1 MRKKWLASWL
11 AVCFATACWA
21 GVAKTGGEEPPS
33 TRPKTAS
40 QAPARD
46 QQRTFQVF
54 PKNARQ
60 LRVEGVV
67 LQERD
72 FSCGAAA
79 LSTICRYQW
88 GGKETE
94 TDILTALL
102 EQLTVD
108 ELKERIENGLTLT
121 DLRRL
126 AAGFGYQTLLGRL
139 PLDKLRDSKIPLIV
153 GITHRGY
160 NHFVVFRGMDNDYV
174 YIADPAAG
182 KVRMLI
188 REFESEWQRNAVLVV
203 IKPGVSLARR
213 APLMAT
219 PEEKSLGYTNRLF
232 IQNYVVPRATRF

>member
-1 MRKKWLASWL
+1 
-11 AVCFATACWA
+11 VAT
-21 GVAKTGGEEPPS
+21 
-33 TRPKTAS
+33 R
-40 QAPARD
+40 APARD
-46 QQRTFQVF
+46 QFRAFEVF

-79 LSTICRYQW
+79 LSTICRFQW

-94 TDILTALL
+94 TEILTALL
-102 EQLTVD
+102 QQLTVD

-139 PLDKLRDSKIPLIV
+139 PLEKLRDSKIPLIM

-160 NHFVVFRGMDNDYV
+160 NHFVVFRGMDKDFV

-203 IKPGVSLARR
+203 IKPGGSLARR
-213 APLMAT
+213 SPLMAT
-219 PEEKSLGYTNRLF
+219 DEERSLGYTNWLF
-232 IQNYVVPRATRF
+232 IQNYIVPRANRF

>member
-1 MRKKWLASWL
+1 MKMQWFASWF
-11 AVCFATACWA
+11 AVCLVAGASA
-21 GVAKTGGEEPPS
+21 GVATTRGQEPPS
-33 TRPKTAS
+33 LRPSVVTR
-40 QAPARD
+40 APARD
-46 QQRTFQVF
+46 QTRTFEVF
-54 PKNARQ
+54 PKNSRQ

-79 LSTICRYQW
+79 LSTVCRFQW

-94 TDILTALL
+94 TEILTALL
-102 EQLTVD
+102 QQLSVD

-160 NHFVVFRGMDNDYV
+160 NHFVVFRGMDKDFV
-174 YIADPAAG
+174 YLADPAAG
-182 KVRMLI
+182 KVRMVI

-213 APLMAT
+213 SPLMAT
-219 PEEKSLGYTNRLF
+219 DEEKSLGYTNRLF
-232 IQNYVVPRATRF
+232 IQNYVVPRANRF